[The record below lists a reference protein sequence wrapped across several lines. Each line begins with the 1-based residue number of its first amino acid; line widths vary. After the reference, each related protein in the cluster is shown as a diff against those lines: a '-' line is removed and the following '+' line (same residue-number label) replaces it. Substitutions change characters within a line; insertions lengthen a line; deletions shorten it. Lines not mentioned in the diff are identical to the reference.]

1 MKMPRRFRNFN
12 RNVTSNKADQNC
24 SDGFFRTRQRRAE
37 GAFSYDRIDL
47 TVPSAFMTQHLFI
60 LTGASR
66 GMGLAMAQQLLMPGN
81 TVICISRSANET
93 LAVQAK
99 QAGANLLQWTQD
111 LALGATT
118 SARLEQWLRE
128 QSGGSF
134 ASATLINNAGV
145 IPRIGPLRE
154 ADADDLSNAL
164 RVGLEAPMQLTSAF
178 LRATQ
183 NWSGLRRVLN
193 ISSGLG
199 RRAMAS
205 QAGYCAAKAGMDHF
219 TRCLSLEEALKP
231 NGAKVCSLAPGVID
245 TNMQVQLRG
254 ADSEAFPDQSS
265 FIHLKTSGSLASPEE
280 AAQRVLV
287 VLMRADFGAHPVAD
301 VRD

>member
-1 MKMPRRFRNFN
+1 MIK
-12 RNVTSNKADQNC
+12 
-24 SDGFFRTRQRRAE
+24 
-37 GAFSYDRIDL
+37 
-47 TVPSAFMTQHLFI
+47 HLFI

-66 GMGLAMAQQLLMPGN
+66 GMGLAMARQLLQPGN
-81 TVICISRSANET
+81 TLLCISRSANEL

-99 QAGANLLQWTQD
+99 QAGSNLLQWTQD
-111 LALGATT
+111 LALGARA

-128 QSGGSF
+128 QMANSF

-145 IPRIGPLRE
+145 IPRIGPLSE
-154 ADADDLSNAL
+154 ADADDLSHAL

-178 LRATQ
+178 LRATD
-183 NWSGLRRVLN
+183 NWAGQRKVLN

-219 TRCLSLEEALKP
+219 TRCVALEELLKT
-231 NGAKVCSLAPGVID
+231 NGAKLCSLAPGVID
-245 TNMQVQLRG
+245 TGMQEQLR
-254 ADSEAFPDQSS
+254 AANSNVFPDQSS
-265 FIHLKTSGSLASPEE
+265 FLNLKTSGSLSSPEE
-280 AAQRVLV
+280 AASRVLA
-287 VLMRADFGAHPVAD
+287 VLMRADFGVNPVAD